1 MEQAGPALPARRGSD
16 VRVRERRPP
25 LSLYPHPCHP
35 LEAVGLNE
43 LAGLIG
49 LVAFVPYRHGDDL
62 GSFLEAPRGAYT
74 YFVGCGVRSAL
85 ALFAL
90 FAALER
96 ERVVVDP
103 LSNPTS
109 LFAILVTALFF
120 GRTESI
126 TRQLVLGAVLIVT
139 GAVLITGLRVLVL

>member
-62 GSFLEAPRGAYT
+62 GSLLEAPRGAYT

-85 ALFAL
+85 ALFA
-90 FAALER
+90 ALER

-103 LSNPTS
+103 LSNTTS

-139 GAVLITGLRVLVL
+139 GAVLITSLRVLVL

>member
-49 LVAFVPYRHGDDL
+49 LVAFVPYRPGDDL
-62 GSFLEAPRGAYT
+62 GSLLEAPRGAYA
-74 YFVGCGVRSAL
+74 YFVGCGICSAL
-85 ALFAL
+85 AL

-139 GAVLITGLRVLVL
+139 GAVLITGPRVLVL